1 MIPKMEWVLG
11 VRVLRVPCGEVTL
24 EVAQA
29 GSGPPIVFLHGF
41 PEAWISW
48 RHQMSAFAAAGRTAI
63 APNLRGYGGSDKPRG
78 TSSYALKKLAAD
90 IAGLAKSLGHDTID
104 LVGHDWGGIIA
115 FDVAARYPQLVRKL
129 AICNAPHIRIM
140 LKALALDSA
149 QRRRSW
155 YVFLFQ
161 IPVLPEREIAKP
173 DFLDR
178 VIRKTAAHPE
188 RFDDASLAAIQA
200 VVQSPGTPRA
210 AVSYYR
216 AALMPSFSRDTVQAQ
231 TLVIWGEKD
240 QALGTSLLEGLDKY
254 VRHTHIRRIPDAGHF
269 VQQDAPEEVTN
280 ALLQFFS

>member
-1 MIPKMEWVLG
+1 MSVDWVPG
-11 VRVLRVPCGEVTL
+11 VRVERVPCGEVTL

-29 GSGPPIVFLHGF
+29 GSGPPVVFLHGF

-48 RHQMSAFAAAGRTAI
+48 RHQMGAFAAAGRTAI
-63 APNLRGYGGSDKPRG
+63 APNLRGYGGSDKPKG
-78 TSSYALKKLAAD
+78 TSSYALEKLSAD
-90 IAGLAKSLGHDTID
+90 IAALAKSLGHDTID
-104 LVGHDWGGIIA
+104 LVGHDWGGVIA
-115 FDVAARYPQLVRKL
+115 FDVAARWPKLVRKL
-129 AICNAPHIRIM
+129 AVCNAPHMRIM
-140 LKALALDSA
+140 LRALAFDSE

-161 IPVLPEREIAKP
+161 LPVLPERAIAKP

-178 VIRKTAAHPE
+178 VIRRTAVHPE

-200 VVQSPGTPRA
+200 VVQSPGTPKA

-216 AALMPSFSRDTVQAQ
+216 AALRPSFSRDIIQAQ

-240 QALGTSLLEGLDKY
+240 QALGTSLLEGIDKY
-254 VRHTHIRRIPDAGHF
+254 VRHTRIRRIPDAGHF
-269 VQQDAPEEVTN
+269 VQQDTPEEVSK